1 MSYNQVLTG
10 RPAIGTQRA
19 LATKGA
25 GEDKFMSATPAPQ
38 RIELSPAVRA
48 ILEADTPKSQLLR
61 HFLSFTEAIITPDP
75 AGIDRVVSPDV
86 RFHELEAIGYPRG
99 PEGFKV
105 FRRQV
110 NAAIPDEHIS
120 VINVRFAGDDIIE
133 ADLDISATH
142 TGEEFMGIPATGR
155 KIRPRSAHQVDRSCY
170 QVRRHQPC
178 AWPGITCWNSG
189 CPGQFR

>member
-1 MSYNQVLTG
+1 
-10 RPAIGTQRA
+10 
-19 LATKGA
+19 
-25 GEDKFMSATPAPQ
+25 MSATPAPQ

-105 FRRQV
+105 FPRRGG
-110 NAAIPDEHIS
+110 
-120 VINVRFAGDDIIE
+120 RFASTSIPA
-133 ADLDISATH
+133 ADLLMAKWPNAGTKSTSRISSASSLDPLSNRAK
-142 TGEEFMGIPATGR
+142 FPNS
-155 KIRPRSAHQVDRSCY
+155 RSPTKSKANRQ
-170 QVRRHQPC
+170 
-178 AWPGITCWNSG
+178 
-189 CPGQFR
+189 